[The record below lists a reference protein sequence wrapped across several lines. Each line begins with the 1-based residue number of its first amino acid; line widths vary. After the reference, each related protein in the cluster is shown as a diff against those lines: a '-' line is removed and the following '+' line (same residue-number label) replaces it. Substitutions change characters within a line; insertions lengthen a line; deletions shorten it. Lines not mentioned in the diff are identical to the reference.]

1 MTRSQTDAVL
11 AYLRTHPEGL
21 TPLDAL
27 ALGMGYR
34 LAARISDA
42 KQRLE
47 PGESIVTLTEKHDGG
62 THARYVL
69 RRVRSTLWDGEECA
83 A

>member
-1 MTRSQTDAVL
+1 MQPREHSQTLRIL

-27 ALGMGYR
+27 HHGMGYR

-42 KQRLE
+42 KARLA
-47 PGESIVTLTEKHDGG
+47 PGETIVTRIEKHDGG
-62 THARYVL
+62 HHARYIL
-69 RRVRSTLWDGEECA
+69 VRAGERA